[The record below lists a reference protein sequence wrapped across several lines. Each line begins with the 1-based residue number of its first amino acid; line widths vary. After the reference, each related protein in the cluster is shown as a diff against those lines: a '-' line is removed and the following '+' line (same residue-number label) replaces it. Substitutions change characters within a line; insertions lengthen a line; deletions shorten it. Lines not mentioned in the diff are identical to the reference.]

1 MHQSRLDS
9 FIEACIN
16 TGIGFIVA
24 FMANLIL
31 MPLLGIPVSLSQNL
45 MLTAAFTFVSVAR
58 SYFIRR
64 VADKWLTPARL
75 WLSAKFTK
83 V

>member
-1 MHQSRLDS
+1 MQTKLDS
-9 FIEACIN
+9 FIEACTN
-16 TGIGFIVA
+16 TSIGLIVA

-45 MLTAAFTFVSVAR
+45 ILTAAFTFISVAR
-58 SYFIRR
+58 SYFVRR
-64 VADKWLTPARL
+64 WANKWLTPARL
-75 WLSAKFTK
+75 WLVCKFNK